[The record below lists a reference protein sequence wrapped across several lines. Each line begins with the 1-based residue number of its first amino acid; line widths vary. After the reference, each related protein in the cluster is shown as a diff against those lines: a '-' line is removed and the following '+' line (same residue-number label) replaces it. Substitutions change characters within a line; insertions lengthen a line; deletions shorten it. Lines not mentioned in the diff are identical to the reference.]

1 MRNAALDLRYDG
13 VRSVRRR
20 VREGRAAM
28 LVDRYPPVNLFA
40 LVPKLVTEFEPA
52 LAVLDRLLD
61 DDVIVRRVRAD
72 LARRRPQTLTRGR
85 PATPVEV
92 ILRLLVVKRLYD
104 WSYAEVEHFVGDSL
118 TLRQFCRVYLEPVP
132 DDTTLIRWAHLIDP
146 ATLTTLNDRVVELA
160 RSLRITRG
168 RKLRVDST
176 VVETTIHHPTD
187 SRLLGDGVRVLSRL
201 LRRAKAVVTGEVPLP
216 RDSFQSHTRRVR
228 RLAQRIHRVAR
239 RKGEQAAEDLQSAY
253 QQLIDISTQTRAQAG
268 RVCRVLR
275 EQPTAP
281 AERLVAQF
289 EQVLPLMEQAI
300 AQATRRV
307 LAGEVVPAKEKI
319 VSLFEPHTQVIT
331 RHKPGK
337 PVEFG
342 RKLWIDEVDG
352 GIVSGYRVL
361 AEAGQDDPY
370 LAESLVRHQQ
380 RFGKP
385 PWLVAGDRGVSS
397 PGNERLAEAA
407 GVTRVVLP
415 ARGRASPARR
425 ERERAR
431 WFRRGQR
438 FRAGI
443 EGRIRVLKRDYGLGR
458 CPDRG
463 LVGMERWVGW
473 GIVTHNL
480 HLIARTVSQRP
491 QPAVAVAT

>member
-1 MRNAALDLRYDG
+1 
-13 VRSVRRR
+13 
-20 VREGRAAM
+20 M

-40 LVPKLVTEFEPA
+40 LVPKLASEFEPE
-52 LAVLDRLLD
+52 LVLLDQLLD
-61 DDVIVRRVRAD
+61 DDVIIDRVRAD
-72 LARRRPQTLTRGR
+72 LARRAPRTRTHGR
-85 PATPVEV
+85 PSTPVEV
-92 ILRLLVVKRLYD
+92 ILRLLVVKRLYG

-118 TLRQFCRVYLEPVP
+118 TLRQFCRLYLEPVP
-132 DDTTLIRWAHLIDP
+132 DDTTLIRWAHLLAP
-146 ATLTTLNDRVVELA
+146 ETLVALNDRVVELA
-160 RSLRITRG
+160 RSLRVTRG

-201 LRRAKAVVTGEVPLP
+201 LRRAKAVVTTEADLP
-216 RDSFQSHTRRVR
+216 RAVFQSHTRSVR

-253 QQLIDISTQTRAQAG
+253 RKLVDVAERTRTQAR
-268 RVCRVLR
+268 RVCQVLDA
-275 EQPTAP
+275 QSDAP
-281 AERLVAQF
+281 AGRLVAQF
-289 EQVLPLMEQAI
+289 EYVLPLVEKAI
-300 AQATRRV
+300 TQATRRV

-342 RKLWIDEVDG
+342 RTLWIDEVDG

-361 AEAGQDDPY
+361 EEAGQDYPY
-370 LAESLVRHQQ
+370 LADSLVRHQE
-380 RFGKP
+380 RFGEP
-385 PWLVAGDRGVSS
+385 PWLLAGDRGVSS
-397 PGNERLAEAA
+397 PGNERLAEQA

-415 ARGRASPARR
+415 ASGRASPARR
-425 ERERAR
+425 ERERER

-458 CPDRG
+458 CPDHG
-463 LVGMERWVGW
+463 LAGIERWVGW

-480 HLIARTVSQRP
+480 HTIARTVSQRP
-491 QPAVAVAT
+491 QVVVAVAN

>member
-1 MRNAALDLRYDG
+1 
-13 VRSVRRR
+13 
-20 VREGRAAM
+20 M
-28 LVDRYPPVNLFA
+28 LIDRYPPVNLFA
-40 LVPKLVTEFEPA
+40 LVPNLASEFAPE
-52 LAVLDRLLD
+52 LLLLDRLLD
-61 DDVIVRRVRAD
+61 DDLIIDRVRAD
-72 LARRRPQTLTRGR
+72 LTRRSPRTRTHGR
-85 PATPVEV
+85 PSTPVEV
-92 ILRLLVVKRLYD
+92 ILRLLVVKRLYS

-118 TLRQFCRVYLEPVP
+118 TLRQFCRVYLEAVP
-132 DDTTLIRWAHLIDP
+132 DDTTLIRWAQLTDP
-146 ATLTTLNDRVVELA
+146 ETLVALNDRVVELA
-160 RSLRITRG
+160 RTLRITRG

-201 LRRAKAVVTGEVPLP
+201 LRRAKAVVTVGADLP
-216 RDSFQSHTRRVR
+216 KDSFQSHTRSVR

-253 QQLIDISTQTRAQAG
+253 RKLIDVAERTRTQAR
-268 RVCRVLR
+268 RVGQVLDV
-275 EQPTAP
+275 QSDAPT
-281 AERLVAQF
+281 ERLVAQF
-289 EQVLPLMEQAI
+289 EHILPLVEQAI

-319 VSLFEPHTQVIT
+319 VSLFEPHTQIIT

-361 AEAGQDDPY
+361 AEAGQDYLY
-370 LAESLVRHQQ
+370 LADSLERHQE

-397 PGNERLAEAA
+397 PGNERLAEQA

-415 ARGRASPARR
+415 ASGRASPARR
-425 ERERAR
+425 EREWAR

-458 CPDRG
+458 CPDHG
-463 LVGMERWVGW
+463 LAGMKRRVGW

-480 HLIARTVSQRP
+480 HTIARTVSQRP
-491 QPAVAVAT
+491 QPAEAAVT

>member
-1 MRNAALDLRYDG
+1 
-13 VRSVRRR
+13 
-20 VREGRAAM
+20 M

-40 LVPKLVTEFEPA
+40 LVPKLVTEFEPE

-61 DDVIVRRVRAD
+61 DDVIVQRVRAD

-85 PATPVEV
+85 PSTPVEV
-92 ILRLLVVKRLYD
+92 ILRLLVVKRLYG

-118 TLRQFCRVYLEPVP
+118 TLRQFCRVYLEAVP
-132 DDTTLIRWAHLIDP
+132 DDTTLLRWAHLLAP
-146 ATLTTLNDRVVELA
+146 ETLVALNDRVVELA
-160 RSLRITRG
+160 RALTVTRG

-201 LRRAKAVVTGEVPLP
+201 LRRAKAVVTTEADLP
-216 RDSFQSHTRRVR
+216 RAVFQRHTRSVR

-253 QQLIDISTQTRAQAG
+253 QQLIDISTQTRAQAE
-268 RVCRVLR
+268 RVCRALR
-275 EQPTAP
+275 EQTTAP
-281 AERLVAQF
+281 TERLVAQF

-307 LAGEVVPAKEKI
+307 LAGEVVPAREKL

-331 RHKPGK
+331 RQKPGK

-342 RKLWIDEVDG
+342 RKLWLDEVDG

-361 AEAGQDDPY
+361 EEAGQDYPY
-370 LAESLVRHQQ
+370 LAESLARHQQ
-380 RFGKP
+380 HFGKP

-397 PGNERLAEAA
+397 PANERLAEQA
-407 GVTRVVLP
+407 GVTRIVLP
-415 ARGRASPARR
+415 ATGRASPLRH
-425 ERERAR
+425 ERERTR

-458 CPDRG
+458 CPDHG
-463 LVGMERWVGW
+463 LKGMERWVGW
-473 GIVTHNL
+473 GIVSHNL
-480 HLIARTVSQRP
+480 TVIARTVSQRS
-491 QPAVAVAT
+491 

>member
-1 MRNAALDLRYDG
+1 
-13 VRSVRRR
+13 
-20 VREGRAAM
+20 M

-40 LVPKLVTEFEPA
+40 LVPKLASEFEPE
-52 LAVLDRLLD
+52 LVLLDQLLD
-61 DDVIVRRVRAD
+61 DDVIIDRVRAD
-72 LARRRPQTLTRGR
+72 LARRAPRTRTHGR
-85 PATPVEV
+85 PSTPVEV
-92 ILRLLVVKRLYD
+92 ILRLLVVKRLYG

-118 TLRQFCRVYLEPVP
+118 TLRQFCRLYLEPVP
-132 DDTTLIRWAHLIDP
+132 DDTTLIRWAHLIAP
-146 ATLTTLNDRVVELA
+146 ETLVALNDRVVELA
-160 RSLRITRG
+160 RSLRVTRG

-201 LRRAKAVVTGEVPLP
+201 LRRAKAVVTTEADLP
-216 RDSFQSHTRRVR
+216 RAVFQSHTRSVR

-253 QQLIDISTQTRAQAG
+253 RKLVDVAERTRTQAR
-268 RVCRVLR
+268 RVCQVLDA
-275 EQPTAP
+275 QSDAP
-281 AERLVAQF
+281 AGRLVAQF
-289 EQVLPLMEQAI
+289 EYVLPLVEKAI
-300 AQATRRV
+300 TQATRRV
-307 LAGEVVPAKEKI
+307 LAGEVVPAKEKL

-342 RKLWIDEVDG
+342 RTLWIDEVDG

-361 AEAGQDDPY
+361 EEAGQDYPY
-370 LAESLVRHQQ
+370 LAERLVRHQE

-385 PWLVAGDRGVSS
+385 PWLLAGDRGVSS
-397 PGNERLAEAA
+397 PGNERLAEQA
-407 GVTRVVLP
+407 GVTRVVLS
-415 ARGRASPARR
+415 ASGRASPARR
-425 ERERAR
+425 ERERER

-458 CPDRG
+458 CPDHG
-463 LVGMERWVGW
+463 LAGIERWVGW

-480 HLIARTVSQRP
+480 HTIARTVSQRP
-491 QPAVAVAT
+491 QVAVAVAN

>member
-1 MRNAALDLRYDG
+1 MRNAASHLRYDG
-13 VRSVRRR
+13 ILSVRRR

-28 LVDRYPPVNLFA
+28 LIDRYPPVNLFA
-40 LVPKLVTEFEPA
+40 LVPRLASEFEPE
-52 LAVLDRLLD
+52 LLLLDQLLD
-61 DDVIVRRVRAD
+61 DDVIIDRVRAD
-72 LARRRPQTLTRGR
+72 LARRAPRTRTHGR
-85 PATPVEV
+85 PSTPVEV
-92 ILRLLVVKRLYD
+92 ILRLLVVKRLYG
-104 WSYAEVEHFVGDSL
+104 WSYAEVVHFVGDSL
-118 TLRQFCRVYLEPVP
+118 TLRQFCRLYLEPVP

-146 ATLTTLNDRVVELA
+146 ETLVAVNDRVVELA
-160 RSLRITRG
+160 RSLRVTRG

-187 SRLLGDGVRVLSRL
+187 SRLVGDGVRVLSRL
-201 LRRAKAVVTGEVPLP
+201 LRRAKAVVTTDASLP
-216 RDSFQSHTRRVR
+216 RAVFQSHTRSVR
-228 RLAQRIHRVAR
+228 RLAQCIHRVAR

-253 QQLIDISTQTRAQAG
+253 RKLVDVAERTRTQAS
-268 RVCRVLR
+268 RVSQVLGT
-275 EQPTAP
+275 QSDAP

-289 EQVLPLMEQAI
+289 EHVLPLVEQAI

-307 LAGEVVPAKEKI
+307 LNGEVVPAKEKI
-319 VSLFEPHTQVIT
+319 VSLFEPHTQIIT

-352 GIVSGYRVL
+352 GIVSGYWVL
-361 AEAGQDDPY
+361 EEAGQDYPY
-370 LAESLVRHQQ
+370 LAQSLERHQD

-397 PGNERLAEAA
+397 PGNERLAEQA
-407 GVTRVVLP
+407 GVTRVALP
-415 ARGRASPARR
+415 YSGRASPARR
-425 ERERAR
+425 GRERER

-443 EGRIRVLKRDYGLGR
+443 EGRLRVLKRDYGLGR
-458 CPDRG
+458 CPDHG

-480 HLIARTVSQRP
+480 HSIARTVAQRP
-491 QPAVAVAT
+491 QPAAAVA